1 MHSAALVPKDAAE
14 GTSAMSLSTMSL
26 SIIFSQMLVVC
37 RFPDEVAVVV
47 SLWIWLYRQLKIDIH
62 PQYTETA
69 VYVNLS
75 SSGMLGWWQ
84 E

>member
-1 MHSAALVPKDAAE
+1 
-14 GTSAMSLSTMSL
+14 
-26 SIIFSQMLVVC
+26 MLVVC

-47 SLWIWLYRQLKIDIH
+47 SLWIWLYMQLKIDFH
-62 PQYTETA
+62 LQYMETA

>member
-1 MHSAALVPKDAAE
+1 
-14 GTSAMSLSTMSL
+14 MSLSTMSL
-26 SIIFSQMLVVC
+26 SIIFSQMLMVVC

-47 SLWIWLYRQLKIDIH
+47 SLWIWLYRQLKIDFH
-62 PQYTETA
+62 LQYTETS